1 MSIKIILILSGIA
14 ILILSGL
21 LFVSCA
27 AKANKTNVKNKK
39 PITLFYDLEAKSIDG
54 NLIKMSDFKDK
65 NILIVNVAS
74 KCGYTPQYKGLQEL
88 YKTYKD
94 KLHILAFPSNDFLGQ
109 EPGSNKEIKNFCEVN
124 FGVQFDIFEKIS
136 VKGSEV
142 HPIYKWLSSKELNGW
157 NDQGPIWNFN
167 KYLIDKEGKLVG
179 FWGSSIEPQ
188 SKDIINLID

>member
-1 MSIKIILILSGIA
+1 MSIKIILIFSGIA
-14 ILILSGL
+14 ILIFSGL
-21 LFVSCA
+21 LFVSCVT
-27 AKANKTNVKNKK
+27 KANKTNVKNKK
-39 PITLFYDLEAKSIDG
+39 SIVSFYDLEAKSIDG
-54 NLIKMSDFKDK
+54 NIIKMSDFKDK

-88 YKTYKD
+88 YKTHKD

-136 VKGSEV
+136 GKGSEV
-142 HPIYKWLSSKELNGW
+142 HPIYRWLSSKALNGW

>member
-54 NLIKMSDFKDK
+54 NIIKMSDFKDK

-88 YKTYKD
+88 YKTHKD

-136 VKGSEV
+136 VKGSKV
-142 HPIYKWLSSKELNGW
+142 HPIYGWLSSEELNGW
-157 NDQGPIWNFN
+157 NNQGPTWNFS

-179 FWGSSIEPQ
+179 FWGPSIEPQ
-188 SKDIINLID
+188 SKDIVNLID